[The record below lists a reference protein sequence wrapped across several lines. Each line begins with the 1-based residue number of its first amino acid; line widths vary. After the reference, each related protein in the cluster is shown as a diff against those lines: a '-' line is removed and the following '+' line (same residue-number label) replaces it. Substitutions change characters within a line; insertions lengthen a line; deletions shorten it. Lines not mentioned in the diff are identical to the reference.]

1 MKWPVFLVILGYLL
15 WTYSRI
21 GYISHSGIR
30 VFLMSIAKTASSIM
44 GAVLMGAGIFLLI
57 LM

>member
-1 MKWPVFLVILGYLL
+1 MKWPILLIILGYAL